1 MIKQSLSVRKSSKMK
16 KKYAFEGVLELG
28 KRAFEIRTYFEDDR
42 YTIWISLGDIIQ
54 KIKMLREDY
63 MDIYN
68 DLLHKKH
75 ANIANLLTFNGKL
88 FEL

>member
-1 MIKQSLSVRKSSKMK
+1 MT
-16 KKYAFEGVLELG
+16 KKYAFEGVLEVG

-42 YTIWISLGDIIQ
+42 YTIWISLGYSIQ

-63 MDIYN
+63 MDIYS

-75 ANIANLLTFNGKL
+75 VNIVNLLTFNGKL